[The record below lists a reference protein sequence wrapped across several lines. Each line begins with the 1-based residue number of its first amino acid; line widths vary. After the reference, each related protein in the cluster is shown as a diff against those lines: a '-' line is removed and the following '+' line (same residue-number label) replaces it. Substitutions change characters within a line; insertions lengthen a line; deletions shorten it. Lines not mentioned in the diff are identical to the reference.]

1 MEDVDQSADGQLE
14 KSPETHN
21 LWTLAIQ
28 NVVLRVGWI
37 FKTESVIMPY
47 VVDAISGAGWVRGLL
62 PILSRVGQSV
72 PPLMY
77 ADRLRSQPLKKF
89 PLFFTAIAMALPFL
103 LLSFVWSRLEDRS
116 IWWMTPFF
124 LVLYFVFFS
133 ATGLNQ
139 LVFGT
144 LQGKLVRP
152 NRRGFLLGIGGTV
165 GSIFAVTTALV
176 WLDSWIS
183 QPNYDGFTWVFL
195 FNGSAFFV
203 AGLVAL
209 FCIEHR
215 DADREI
221 PKIRIVEPF
230 TIAWKIFWHDRS
242 FRKAAYVAMLFI
254 SSLLVFPH
262 YQWLGRER
270 IGTDATDLIYWVI
283 AQNISVG
290 FYSPILGRIADL
302 YGNRL
307 AIRVG
312 IFIVSLTPLLA
323 VFFASGYL
331 ENAHEWYW
339 LTFVLLGLTPVI
351 MRTILNY
358 TLELVEEDQHPH
370 YLSTMKII
378 FAAPFVFAPFVGYLI
393 DTIPYQI
400 PFIGVSILVLIGGAL
415 TFRMVEPRDQLDS
428 VSHKG
433 E

>member
-1 MEDVDQSADGQLE
+1 MEEVEELANDRSKASVES
-14 KSPETHN
+14 HN

-47 VVDAISGAGWVRGLL
+47 VVDAISGAGYIRGLL

-77 ADRLRSQPLKKF
+77 ADRLRSQRLKKY
-89 PLFFTAIAMALPFL
+89 PLFMTAISMAVPFL
-103 LLSFVWSRLEDRS
+103 LLSFVWSTLEDRS
-116 IWWMTPFF
+116 VGWMTPFF

-144 LQGKLVRP
+144 LQGKLVRA
-152 NRRGFLLGIGGTV
+152 NRRGLLLGIGGTV
-165 GSIFAVTTALV
+165 GSVFAVATAFY
-176 WLDSWIS
+176 WLKPWIT
-183 QPNYDGFTWVFL
+183 QPNYNGFTWIFL
-195 FNGSAFFV
+195 FNGSAFFL

-209 FCIEHR
+209 FCKEHADEER
-215 DADREI
+215 DI
-221 PKIRIVEPF
+221 PRIQIIEPF
-230 TIAWKIFWHDRS
+230 QIAWKIFRHDRS

-270 IGTDATDLIYWVI
+270 IGTDASDLIYWVI
-283 AQNISVG
+283 AQNMSVG
-290 FYSPILGRIADL
+290 FYSPLLGRIADQF
-302 YGNRL
+302 GNRL
-307 AIRVG
+307 AIRLG
-312 IFIVSLTPLLA
+312 IFIVALTPLLA
-323 VFFASGYL
+323 IVFASGL
-331 ENAHEWYW
+331 IENAHEWYW
-339 LTFVLLGLTPVI
+339 MTFVLLGLTPVI

-378 FAAPFVFAPFVGYLI
+378 FAAPFIFAPFVGYLI

-400 PFIGVSILVLIGGAL
+400 PFAGVSILVLIGGVL
-415 TFRMVEPRDQLDS
+415 TFNMVEPRLES
-428 VSHKG
+428 
-433 E
+433 